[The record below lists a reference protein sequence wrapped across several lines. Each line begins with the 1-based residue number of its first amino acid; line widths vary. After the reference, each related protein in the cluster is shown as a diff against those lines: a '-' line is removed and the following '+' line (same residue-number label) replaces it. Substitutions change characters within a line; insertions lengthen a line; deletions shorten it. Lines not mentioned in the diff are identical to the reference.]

1 MTTNNLTRS
10 HEEATIERFQKDPEL
25 ASEFLAA
32 ILIDGDKDELLY
44 ARTLVAKA
52 FPEAEPLNKS

>member
-10 HEEATIERFQKDPEL
+10 HEDATTERFQKDPEL

-32 ILIDGDKDELLY
+32 ILIDGDKDESLY
-44 ARTLVAKA
+44 ARALVAKA
-52 FPEAEPLNKS
+52 FPVADSLSKS

>member
-10 HEEATIERFQKDPEL
+10 HEEGTIERFQKDPEL

-52 FPEAEPLNKS
+52 FPGADPL